1 MSDNQNNTAEM
12 AIKRFKMQVLRKY
25 NVDLYIRVK
34 ENSNLDTIDIE
45 DGLTLQQYKDV
56 VYESLILN
64 YPEFKRHAS
73 ITARC
78 REKVFVMHRQ
88 LLFYLVWQDANY
100 SKSSIGRSM
109 ERNHATIINGIR
121 QVENYLETKDKLF
134 AKVYNQVKININ
146 KHVGTLS
153 NNLQEPVDTEP
164 SSHTVWNET
173 ENSVTEY
180 IEK

>member
-1 MSDNQNNTAEM
+1 MSDNQNNTAKV
-12 AIKRFKMQVLRKY
+12 AIKRFRMQMFRKY
-25 NVDLYIRVK
+25 NVDLYIKVK
-34 ENSNLDTIDIE
+34 ENSNLDTIDLD
-45 DGLTLQQYKDV
+45 DGLNLQQYKNI

-64 YPEFKRHAS
+64 YPEFKCHSS

-88 LLFYLVWQDANY
+88 LLVYLVWQNANY
-100 SKSSIGRSM
+100 SKTSIGKSI

-134 AKVYNQVKININ
+134 AKVYNQVKINIE

>member
-1 MSDNQNNTAEM
+1 
-12 AIKRFKMQVLRKY
+12 
-25 NVDLYIRVK
+25 
-34 ENSNLDTIDIE
+34 
-45 DGLTLQQYKDV
+45 
-56 VYESLILN
+56 
-64 YPEFKRHAS
+64 
-73 ITARC
+73 
-78 REKVFVMHRQ
+78 MHRQ